1 VSAKEKEEKTMIKPL
16 NDNVV
21 IKMVEAEEKTAGG
34 IILTGTAKEQPEIA
48 EVVEVGPG
56 KTVDGKLIPMDV
68 VKGDKVICSYTGK
81 KVKLDGEEYRIV
93 SQDDILAKIL

>member
-1 VSAKEKEEKTMIKPL
+1 MIKPL

-21 IKMVEAEEKTAGG
+21 IKMVEAEEKSAGG

-56 KTVDGKLIPMDV
+56 KMVDGKLVPVDV

-81 KVKLDGEEYRIV
+81 KVKLEGVEYRIV